1 MIAALAWLTGLPW
14 EVLALAGIVLTSF
27 WTAVIVHRVERKQR
41 VQLDA
46 EWVRFTGRTS

>member
-1 MIAALAWLTGLPW
+1 MTALSWLVGLPW
-14 EVLALAGIVLTSF
+14 GVLALAGIVLTSF

-46 EWVRFTGRTS
+46 EWQRFVGRTS